1 MNEQIAEW
9 FDVCELVPWE
19 DNPRN
24 NDQAVDEIANSIKRF
39 GWTNPILARL
49 EDNMVIAGHTRLKAA
64 VALGMNRVPVRFLDV
79 DPVQARLIA
88 IADNKLGERADWNDE
103 LLSQVLSDFSD
114 EDLHGLGF
122 DDDELD
128 RLLGEDTDTFDVD
141 EDTPEVEDV
150 VHSVLGE
157 VYQLGQ
163 HRLMCGDCTDIE
175 QVEILMNGHQADL
188 YLTDPPYNID
198 LHYDNEI
205 EDKHSKQRRKDGLS
219 VMNDKMS
226 FEQFNIFLESTFRN
240 ADTVM
245 KSGCSY
251 YIFHADNGDA
261 GLSFRLSAHN
271 IGWKI
276 RKTLIWVKSRITF
289 CRHNYH
295 YQHEPCLFG
304 WKCGSGHKWYNDRKQ
319 STTLFYDKPSAN
331 IDHPTMK
338 PIELF
343 CYLIANSTKKGDLVF
358 DSFGGSGTSIIA
370 SALKNRVCY
379 TMELSPAY
387 CDVIRRRW
395 TQYAND
401 NGLEPGDGA
410 L

>member
-19 DNPRN
+19 NNPRN

-49 EDNMVIAGHTRLKAA
+49 DDKMVIAGHTRLKAA

-157 VYQLGQ
+157 VYQLGP

-198 LHYDNEI
+198 LSYSEKEAEALN
-205 EDKHSKQRRKDGLS
+205 RRCDGLV

-226 FEQFNIFLESTFRN
+226 TNDFQLFLQQTFSN
-240 ADTVM
+240 ANDVM
-245 KSGCSY
+245 KPGASF
-251 YIFHADNGDA
+251 YIFHCENFGS
-261 GLSFRLSAHN
+261 GLSFRLATN
-271 IGWKI
+271 TTGWEI
-276 RKTLIWVKSRITF
+276 RSLLIWVKNTF
-289 CRHNYH
+289 SMGRQDYH
-295 YQHEPCLFG
+295 HQHEPCLYG
-304 WKCGSGHKWYNDRKQ
+304 WKSGAAHKWYNDRKQ
-319 STTLFYDKPSAN
+319 STTLFFDKPSAN

-343 CYLIANSTKKGDLVF
+343 CYLIGNSTKKGDLVF

>member
-49 EDNMVIAGHTRLKAA
+49 DDKMVIAGHTRLKAA

-114 EDLHGLGF
+114 EDLFGLGF

-157 VYQLGQ
+157 VYQLGP
-163 HRLMCGDCTDIE
+163 HRLMCGDCTNKDNWS
-175 QVEILMNGHQADL
+175 VLMESTKG
-188 YLTDPPYNID
+188 YLLVTDPPYGVDYDGVHNDDRAGLED
-198 LHYDNEI
+198 LLDGSFKLANDYLINGSSIYCFHS
-205 EDKHSKQRRKDGLS
+205 DKCAD
-219 VMNDKMS
+219 
-226 FEQFNIFLESTFRN
+226 IFHKTFRTHFYFSSILVW
-240 ADTVM
+240 A
-245 KSGCSY
+245 KSSLV
-251 YIFHADNGDA
+251 
-261 GLSFRLSAHN
+261 LSQSD
-271 IGWKI
+271 
-276 RKTLIWVKSRITF
+276 
-289 CRHNYH
+289 YH
-295 YQHEPCLFG
+295 SQHEPCIYG
-304 WKCGSGHKWYNDRKQ
+304 WTNGAAHRWYSDRKQ
-319 STTLFYDKPSAN
+319 TSLMNFDKPHTNA
-331 IDHPTMK
+331 DHPTSK
-338 PIELF
+338 PLDLI
-343 CYLIANSTKKGDLVF
+343 CYLIGNSSKSGEVVIDM
-358 DSFGGSGTSIIA
+358 FGGSGSTLIA

-379 TMELSPAY
+379 TMEISPAY